1 MKMNEMIW
9 KPHVTVAAVVESGSR
24 FLLVQ
29 ECIND
34 QSVYNQPAG
43 HLEDGESLVTAVIR
57 ETLEETGWHFE
68 PESII
73 GLYRWQHPGK
83 EKTYLRVAFAGR
95 GVRHDEQRRLDPD
108 IEEVLWMSVAEMRR
122 QAGRLR
128 SPMVLRTVEDY
139 LAGRRFSLSLLSDLA

>member
-1 MKMNEMIW
+1 MIW

-24 FLLVQ
+24 FLLVR
-29 ECIND
+29 ERVND
-34 QSVYNQPAG
+34 QTVYNQPAG
-43 HLEDGESLVTAVIR
+43 HLEHGESLVTAVIR

-73 GLYRWQHPGK
+73 GLYRWQHPGQ

-95 GVRHDEQRRLDPD
+95 GVRHDAERLLDPE
-108 IEEVLWMSVAEMRR
+108 IEEVLWMSVAELRR
-122 QAGRLR
+122 QTGSLR

-139 LAGRRFSLSLLSDLA
+139 LAGTRFPLSLLSDIS

>member
-1 MKMNEMIW
+1 MIW
-9 KPHVTVAAVVESGSR
+9 KPHVTVAAVVESGGR

-29 ECIND
+29 ERIND

-43 HLEDGESLVTAVIR
+43 HLEDGESLVAAVIR

-83 EKTYLRVAFAGR
+83 ERTYLRVAFAGR
-95 GVRHDEQRRLDPD
+95 GVRHDAECLLDPE
-108 IEEVLWMSVAEMRR
+108 IEEVLWMSAAEMRR
-122 QAGRLR
+122 QTGSLR

-139 LAGRRFSLSLLSDLA
+139 LAGSRFPLSLLADIK

>member
-1 MKMNEMIW
+1 MIW
-9 KPHVTVAAVVESGSR
+9 KPHVTVAAVVESGGR

-29 ECIND
+29 ERIND
-34 QSVYNQPAG
+34 QTVYNQPAG
-43 HLEDGESLVTAVIR
+43 HLEDNESLSAAVIR

-83 EKTYLRVAFAGR
+83 EQTYLRVAFAGR
-95 GVRHDEQRRLDPD
+95 GLRHDEERLLDPE

-122 QAGRLR
+122 QTGRLR
-128 SPMVLRTVEDY
+128 SPMVLQTVEDY
-139 LAGRRFSLSLLSDLA
+139 LAGIRFPLSLLSDIA

>member
-1 MKMNEMIW
+1 MIW
-9 KPHVTVAAVVESGSR
+9 KPHVTVAAVVESGGR

-29 ECIND
+29 ERIGE

-43 HLEDGESLVTAVIR
+43 HLEDGESLVAAVIR

-83 EKTYLRVAFAGR
+83 ERTYLRVAFAGR
-95 GVRHDEQRRLDPD
+95 GVRHDAECLLDPE
-108 IEEVLWMSVAEMRR
+108 IEEVLWMSAAEMRR
-122 QAGRLR
+122 QTGSLR

-139 LAGRRFSLSLLSDLA
+139 LAGSRFPLSLLADIK